1 MLCDRFMGALRT
13 HSSICFITGQLVLGN
28 GAELKLKMLL
38 TQTFSKDVRVYED
51 HRLHEMAERLFTT
64 RKMHHAPRKRVVS

>member
-13 HSSICFITGQLVLGN
+13 HSSTCFITGQLVLGN

-38 TQTFSKDVRVYED
+38 TQTFSKDVRVYEIIGS
-51 HRLHEMAERLFTT
+51 T
-64 RKMHHAPRKRVVS
+64 RWQSDFLLVEKCVMLLAKQW